1 MRFQIK
7 FGTYTPILN
16 LFCIFNP
23 SEQKNKQILQSPLED
38 RQRLINEV
46 DETIEKYGRP
56 YENHDFQL
64 FGRVKQREFM
74 NWMNVLDDIHSLKD
88 ELDGVI
94 HEFPLT
100 KKSYD
105 LMLSWWKDD
114 RSYYFEIDGNA
125 VQY

>member
-1 MRFQIK
+1 MK
-7 FGTYTPILN
+7 
-16 LFCIFNP
+16 
-23 SEQKNKQILQSPLED
+23 KQTEHSVSLED

-56 YENHDFQL
+56 YENDDFQL

-74 NWMNVLDDIHSLKD
+74 NWMNFLDYVNSLKD
-88 ELDGVI
+88 ELDGVV

-105 LMLSWWKDD
+105 LMLSWWKDY

-125 VQY
+125 VRY